1 MVPKVDPSKFP
12 EMLNA
17 ITENVRDS
25 YAGMVFI
32 DDPEDLASWGF
43 TKEQLN
49 ELDSF
54 AQKYGLTDVLEIN
67 EWNPDSKPDYIL
79 SAFSGL
85 VDKIDDLQGR
95 IRPKADDV
103 SIENF
108 IYLNQIKADVPEPD
122 QFGHAEENDHIFGLI
137 SKFAEGQDTAFV
149 VQKVNFSGTKQIGE
163 PEYELLPLGP
173 TSGEDLA
180 DFTEW
185 FLDDFKS
192 GIDFGCDE
200 NREHLAMLA
209 HTGFYREGEYV
220 DQLLTFHQLD
230 FSNAHAVT
238 EKFSFE
244 GRPESNEFIGD
255 LDQLFHDPN
264 SLVSSSD
271 IIDIIEN
278 NRGKMISERDLRLAK
293 AIVDPYI
300 GQDII
305 ATAVLGTKLG
315 SMLNENAYREVV
327 NNAQRLIDGTE
338 CIPQGKTLEFILRKR
353 YVETI
358 KADRKSDL
366 SLSKMRGLLKG
377 NRAVARDDCE
387 TNNEKTYEER

>member
-149 VQKVNFSGTKQIGE
+149 VQKVNFYNHESKEARTIPVNPFAASKANKAAREAFFEHKDAEREQGKS
-163 PEYELLPLGP
+163 LG
-173 TSGEDLA
+173 
-180 DFTEW
+180 
-185 FLDDFKS
+185 
-192 GIDFGCDE
+192 
-200 NREHLAMLA
+200 
-209 HTGFYREGEYV
+209 
-220 DQLLTFHQLD
+220 
-230 FSNAHAVT
+230 
-238 EKFSFE
+238 
-244 GRPESNEFIGD
+244 
-255 LDQLFHDPN
+255 
-264 SLVSSSD
+264 
-271 IIDIIEN
+271 
-278 NRGKMISERDLRLAK
+278 AK
-293 AIVDPYI
+293 AASARGASEKLD
-300 GQDII
+300 GQTQAAPAKD
-305 ATAVLGTKLG
+305 
-315 SMLNENAYREVV
+315 N
-327 NNAQRLIDGTE
+327 
-338 CIPQGKTLEFILRKR
+338 LEH
-353 YVETI
+353 
-358 KADRKSDL
+358 
-366 SLSKMRGLLKG
+366 
-377 NRAVARDDCE
+377 
-387 TNNEKTYEER
+387 

>member
-1 MVPKVDPSKFP
+1 MIPKVDPSKFP

-32 DDPEDLASWGF
+32 DDPEDLDSWGF
-43 TKEQLN
+43 TKEQLD

-122 QFGHAEENDHIFGLI
+122 QLAHAEENDHIFGLI

-185 FLDDFKS
+185 FMDDFKS
-192 GIDFGCDE
+192 GVDFGCDE

-230 FSNAHAVT
+230 FSNAQKAMSSWAISTNCSMIQIQSSARQTYTRLSDKAETVKSACSKIAET
-238 EKFSFE
+238 EQRE
-244 GRPESNEFIGD
+244 PG
-255 LDQLFHDPN
+255 
-264 SLVSSSD
+264 
-271 IIDIIEN
+271 IEQPTQ
-278 NRGKMISERDLRLAK
+278 IEAK
-293 AIVDPYI
+293 
-300 GQDII
+300 
-305 ATAVLGTKLG
+305 
-315 SMLNENAYREVV
+315 
-327 NNAQRLIDGTE
+327 
-338 CIPQGKTLEFILRKR
+338 
-353 YVETI
+353 
-358 KADRKSDL
+358 
-366 SLSKMRGLLKG
+366 
-377 NRAVARDDCE
+377 
-387 TNNEKTYEER
+387 